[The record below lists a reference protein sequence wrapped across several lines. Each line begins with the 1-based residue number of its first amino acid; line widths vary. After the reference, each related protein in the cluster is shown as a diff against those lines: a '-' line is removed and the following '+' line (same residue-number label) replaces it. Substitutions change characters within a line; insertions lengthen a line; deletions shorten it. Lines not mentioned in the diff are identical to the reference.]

1 MSRMLYKDRKSSQGW
16 PKHEQGRGEGG
27 LSNCSWEER
36 GLLYTLWWAP
46 VPPPH
51 PVPSPSHTGDSLRRG
66 PEWQA
71 APPFRPL
78 SWAQGQPAGQGGSQR
93 SVEALAP
100 RTPGPGHWGPCLPL
114 WLAWWGGPRQTALT
128 NYTLKKDI
136 LFPLYQSK
144 TQKERIVLNCT
155 EGTLHCVREV
165 KCKHTNSRATN
176 ATAACFSFS
185 SRLQPWE

>member
-1 MSRMLYKDRKSSQGW
+1 MCLPQKPLQGIYLFTHSTASSLSTDTMSRMLYKDRKSSQGW

-114 WLAWWGGPRQTALT
+114 WLAWWGGPRQTL
-128 NYTLKKDI
+128 
-136 LFPLYQSK
+136 
-144 TQKERIVLNCT
+144 
-155 EGTLHCVREV
+155 
-165 KCKHTNSRATN
+165 
-176 ATAACFSFS
+176 
-185 SRLQPWE
+185 RLPITP